1 MEFYIIIATI
11 LSCEIFFLL
20 SVNATLLK
28 YKRAISKIFILVKSR
43 IFSDVYKENKIK
55 KLSIVFLTLNF
66 KFLIFIII
74 FLLPFTIVAVV
85 VSEFNE
91 VNMLMMSIFLDIKNI
106 IIIFF
111 TSLIY
116 LIIRNTVKK

>member
-106 IIIFF
+106 LIIFS

>member
-1 MEFYIIIATI
+1 MIIATI

-106 IIIFF
+106 LIIFS